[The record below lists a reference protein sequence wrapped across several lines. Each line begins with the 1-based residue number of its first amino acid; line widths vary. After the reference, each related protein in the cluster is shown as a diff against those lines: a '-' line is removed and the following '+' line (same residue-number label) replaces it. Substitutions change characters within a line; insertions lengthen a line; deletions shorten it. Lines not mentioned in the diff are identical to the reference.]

1 MKQSNIPSAQTIV
14 KVCELMGIQDI
25 IISPGSRNAPLT
37 LGFTENPFF
46 NCLSIIDERSAA
58 FFALGM
64 ALQHQKPVAVVCTS
78 GSALLN
84 YYPAIAE
91 AFYSTIPLLVISAD
105 RPPYKIDVGDGQTI
119 RQDDVFHRH
128 IGYSVNLKLDVG
140 HAQERIASYDP
151 KLLEESQEAV
161 QQYNNGELAKGFA
174 ILLDKK
180 LPVHINVPFEEPL
193 YGTTEIHLDTG
204 FKPLVAKQ
212 LDGVPHG
219 DMQQFSYAWG
229 MAKKKLV
236 LVGVN
241 HPNAVAQ
248 DYLRILGNDPS
259 VIVLTETTSNLHYP
273 SFFTSIDS
281 IIFPIEKSEQSD
293 RLFKELQPE
302 ILLTFG
308 GLVVSKKIKAFL
320 RRYQPKQHWHV
331 DPIRAFDTYFS
342 LSHHIKT
349 TPNDFFAQLWV
360 TPPGLPSAY
369 FDTWDKVR
377 KNYEKKRE
385 AYIQQIPFSDFLA
398 FHHIFK
404 QIPKNTQVHLANS
417 STVRYA
423 QLFPLD
429 ASLQIFCN
437 RGTSGIDGS
446 TSTAIGASWYYQG
459 QTLLITG
466 DLSFYYDSNAFWN
479 QHVQKDF
486 RIILINNSG
495 GGIFRILPGNDGSK
509 NFETYFETKQE
520 QRAKHICQQFGV
532 AYELAETEKELVERL
547 DSFFETSNVPKL
559 LEVVTPRKVNN
570 KILLT
575 YFDFIS

>member
-1 MKQSNIPSAQTIV
+1 
-14 KVCELMGIQDI
+14 MGIQDI

-37 LGFTENPFF
+37 LSFTENPFF

-91 AFYSTIPLLVISAD
+91 AFYSAIPLLVISAD

-140 HAQERIASYDP
+140 HAQDRIASYAP
-151 KLLEESQEAV
+151 KLLEESQESV
-161 QQYNNGELAKGFA
+161 QRYNDQELTKGIG
-174 ILLDKK
+174 ILFGKK
-180 LPVHINVPFEEPL
+180 LPVHVNVPFEEPL
-193 YGTTEIHLDTG
+193 YDTTEELWDTA
-204 FKPLVAKQ
+204 FQAFP
-212 LDGVPHG
+212 VPQPKELET
-219 DMQQFSYAWG
+219 DEIQQFSKAWN
-229 MAKKKLV
+229 AAEKKLV

-241 HPNAVAQ
+241 HPNAIAEEH
-248 DYLRILGNDPS
+248 LKMLGNDPS

-281 IIFPIEKSEQSD
+281 IVFPIEKSGQSD
-293 RLFKELQPE
+293 SLFKELQPD

-308 GLVVSKKIKAFL
+308 GLVVSKKVKAFL
-320 RRYQPKQHWHV
+320 RRYTPKQHWHV
-331 DPIRAFDTYFS
+331 DAIRAFDTYFS

-349 TPNDFFAQLWV
+349 TPTVFFGKLLQ
-360 TPPGLPSAY
+360 AY
-369 FDTWDKVR
+369 YGAVNSSYFKTWDVVR
-377 KNYEKKRE
+377 KDYEKKRD
-385 AYIQQIPFSDFLA
+385 AYIHQIPFSDFLA

-404 QIPKNTQVHLANS
+404 RIPKNAQVHLANS

-446 TSTAIGASWYYQG
+446 TSTAIGASFYYEG
-459 QTLLITG
+459 QTVLITG
-466 DLSFYYDSNAFWN
+466 DLSFYYDSNALWN
-479 QHVQKDF
+479 QHLRKNF

-495 GGIFRILPGNDGSK
+495 GGIFRILPGNDDSK

-520 QRAKHICQQFGV
+520 QRASHICQQFGV
-532 AYELAETEKELVERL
+532 AYDMAETEKELVERL
-547 DSFFETSNVPKL
+547 DSFFETSDAPKL